1 MRALRK
7 EFRDLALRAG
17 VPRGRPRWPTGSR
30 PGRGRLL
37 GSVIEGRSTSS
48 AARAEKSAARAP
60 QNGRFLGTPGFSRGA
75 PPSEGPRGHVRPR
88 RCTTPTVL
96 RAYSHTRT
104 RSTRQIR
111 RACRGTLPSGC
122 VNTPLFDPLRAQRER
137 RAQGLGRA
145 ARVFDAGLAAIPAQG
160 RVLVV
165 WGAWRTVGLAA
176 HDWEPRPRG
185 SRARYSGSRAT
196 KNLLEEFSSTLLCI
210 PLHSFIQGTL
220 CGVGWRTSHCTKYRP
235 FLQLIAQ
242 RAGPPRY
249 THSRRRSPKA
259 AVPSRLHAEQR
270 SLGFRTRLARRPPP
284 RRPSGTHI
292 PHREARGPGRS

>member
-30 PGRGRLL
+30 PGRGRLS

-111 RACRGTLPSGC
+111 RACRGTRPSGW
-122 VNTPLFDPLRAQRER
+122 VKTPLFRSYAGTAREAR
-137 RAQGLGRA
+137 PGAGRA
-145 ARVFDAGLAAIPAQG
+145 ARMFDARVAAIPAQG

-165 WGAWRTVGLAA
+165 WGAWGTVGLAA

-185 SRARYSGSRAT
+185 S
-196 KNLLEEFSSTLLCI
+196 
-210 PLHSFIQGTL
+210 
-220 CGVGWRTSHCTKYRP
+220 
-235 FLQLIAQ
+235 
-242 RAGPPRY
+242 
-249 THSRRRSPKA
+249 
-259 AVPSRLHAEQR
+259 
-270 SLGFRTRLARRPPP
+270 
-284 RRPSGTHI
+284 
-292 PHREARGPGRS
+292 

>member
-111 RACRGTLPSGC
+111 RACQGTLPSVC
-122 VNTPLFDPLRAQRER
+122 VNTPLFDPFAHSARARP
-137 RAQGLGRA
+137 GVGRA
-145 ARVFDAGLAAIPAQG
+145 ARVFDARVAAIPAQG

-165 WGAWRTVGLAA
+165 WGACETVGLAA
-176 HDWEPRPRG
+176 HDCQPRPRG
-185 SRARYSGSRAT
+185 S
-196 KNLLEEFSSTLLCI
+196 
-210 PLHSFIQGTL
+210 
-220 CGVGWRTSHCTKYRP
+220 
-235 FLQLIAQ
+235 
-242 RAGPPRY
+242 
-249 THSRRRSPKA
+249 
-259 AVPSRLHAEQR
+259 
-270 SLGFRTRLARRPPP
+270 
-284 RRPSGTHI
+284 
-292 PHREARGPGRS
+292 